1 MNLVARKSI
10 TPILTTSVPVVKKM
24 LDAAAGSAPHLLR
37 NTGTN
42 APINPLTTQLA
53 SMETKIIMARAKLA
67 KGPAATIIDL
77 WYKGFNINNLFLS
90 SSLYLLIISCCSA

>member
-10 TPILTTSVPVVKKM
+10 TPILTTSVPVVRKM

-42 APINPLTTQLA
+42 APINPLTIQLA
-53 SMETKIIMARAKLA
+53 TMETKIIMARARA
-67 KGPAATIIDL
+67 CG
-77 WYKGFNINNLFLS
+77 
-90 SSLYLLIISCCSA
+90 LLCWVASAYITTAQMAPVTKP